1 MVAWWAVCAM
11 PDIEVKALR
20 KAFGSTA
27 AVDSVSFTVPDG
39 TFTTLLGPSGCGKTT
54 TLRMLAGL
62 ERPDSGEIRIGDSVV
77 FSSESKKFV
86 PVESRN
92 VGIVFQSYALW
103 PHMNVFEHV
112 AYPLRVRR
120 QRPEDIRRR
129 VRSALEMV
137 GLADHM
143 QRYPS
148 EVSGG
153 QQQRVALARALVF
166 DPAVLLLDEPLSNLD
181 AALRNSMRAELS
193 RLHRETGVT
202 TVYVTHDQSEAL
214 SLSDQI
220 LLMQTGEIIERGSP
234 TEVYENPQT
243 VYGAHFVGA
252 ANCLAAKVKKVED
265 GEATVELPTGER
277 LRVAAVSL
285 QRSHVGNTVTV
296 AIRPEDII
304 VSASGQSSNAVLST
318 VRHAGYFGSHRE
330 LLVTVGNDEVKV
342 QVPKTH
348 SSNVGDVLILH
359 LPPEQL
365 RILLPSEGPSTVKN
379 AAPEAKSTVRT

>member
-1 MVAWWAVCAM
+1 M
-11 PDIEVKALR
+11 PDIKVKALR
-20 KAFGSTA
+20 KAFGSTV
-27 AVDSVSFTVPDG
+27 AVDSVSFTAADG

-62 ERPDSGEIRIGDSVV
+62 ERPDGGEIRIGDSVV

-103 PHMNVFEHV
+103 PHMNVFDHV

-120 QRPEDIRRR
+120 KRPEDIRRR

-143 QRYPS
+143 HRYPS

-166 DPAVLLLDEPLSNLD
+166 DPGVLLLDEPLSNLD

-214 SLSDQI
+214 NLSDQI

-234 TEVYENPQT
+234 TEVYENPRT

-252 ANCLAAKVKKVED
+252 ANCLSAKVATID
-265 GEATVELPTGER
+265 AGQATVELATGEK
-277 LRVAAVSL
+277 LSAAAGWL
-285 QRSHVGNTVTV
+285 KRGDVGTVVTV
-296 AIRPEDII
+296 AIRPEDVV
-304 VSASGQSSNAVLST
+304 VSASGESSNAVLST

-330 LLVTVGNDEVKV
+330 LLVTVGSDEVKV

-348 SSNVGDVLILH
+348 SSNVGDLLILH
-359 LPPEQL
+359 MPPGQL
-365 RILLPSEGPSTVKN
+365 RILPPSESRSNVANPAP
-379 AAPEAKSTVRT
+379 AAESTVRT

>member
-1 MVAWWAVCAM
+1 
-11 PDIEVKALR
+11 
-20 KAFGSTA
+20 
-27 AVDSVSFTVPDG
+27 VDSISFTVPDG

-77 FSSESKKFV
+77 FSSESNKFV

-103 PHMNVFEHV
+103 PHMNVFDHV

-120 QRPEDIRRR
+120 ARPQEIKRR
-129 VRSALEMV
+129 VRTVLELV

-143 QRYPS
+143 HRYPS

-181 AALRNSMRAELS
+181 AALRTTMRGELS

-214 SLSDQI
+214 NLSDQI
-220 LLMQTGEIIERGSP
+220 LLMQTGEVIERGSP
-234 TEVYENPQT
+234 TEVYENPRT
-243 VYGAHFVGA
+243 VYGARFVGA
-252 ANCLAAKVKKVED
+252 ANCLKAKVTKVD
-265 GEATVELPTGER
+265 AGVATVELPTREN
-277 LRVAAVSL
+277 LSAVADWL
-285 QRSHVGNTVTV
+285 QPADVGNAVTV
-296 AIRPEDII
+296 AIRPEDIV
-304 VSASGQSSNAVLST
+304 VSASGENSNVVLST
-318 VRHAGYFGSHRE
+318 VRNVSYFGSHRE
-330 LLVTVGNDEVKV
+330 LQTTIGSVEVKV
-342 QVPKTH
+342 EVPKTH
-348 SSNVGDVLILH
+348 SSNVGDLLILH
-359 LPPEQL
+359 MPAGQL
-365 RILLPSEGPSTVKN
+365 RILPPAESQSNQQN
-379 AAPEAKSTVRT
+379 AAPEAKSAVRT

>member
-1 MVAWWAVCAM
+1 M

-20 KAFGSTA
+20 KAFGS
-27 AVDSVSFTVPDG
+27 AVAVESISFTVPDG

-103 PHMNVFEHV
+103 PHMNVFDHV

-120 QRPEDIRRR
+120 KRPEDIRRR
-129 VRSALEMV
+129 VRSVLELV
-137 GLADHM
+137 GLANYMD
-143 QRYPS
+143 RYPS

-181 AALRNSMRAELS
+181 AALRNAMRGELS

-214 SLSDQI
+214 NLSDQI
-220 LLMQTGEIIERGSP
+220 LLMQTGEIVERGSP
-234 TEVYENPQT
+234 TEVYENPRT

-252 ANCLAAKVKKVED
+252 ANCLPAKVKTID
-265 GEATVELPTGER
+265 AGQATVELPTGEK
-277 LRVAAVSL
+277 LSAAADWLKSTD
-285 QRSHVGNTVTV
+285 VGDAVTV
-296 AIRPEDII
+296 AIRPEDIV
-304 VSASGQSSNAVLST
+304 VSASGENFNAVLGT
-318 VRHAGYFGSHRE
+318 VRHAGYFGSYQE
-330 LLVTVGNDEVKV
+330 LLVTVGSDEVKV

-348 SSNVGDVLILH
+348 SSKVGDLLILH
-359 LPPEQL
+359 IPPRQL
-365 RILLPSEGPSTVKN
+365 RILPPSESQSNIEN
-379 AAPEAKSTVRT
+379 AAHEAKSTVRT

>member
-1 MVAWWAVCAM
+1 M
-11 PDIEVKALR
+11 PDITVTALR
-20 KAFGSTA
+20 KAFGTST
-27 AVDSVSFTVPDG
+27 AVDSISFTVPDG
-39 TFTTLLGPSGCGKTT
+39 SFTTLLGPSGCGKTT

-77 FSSESKKFV
+77 FSSESKKFI

-103 PHMNVFEHV
+103 PHMNVFDHV

-120 QRPEDIRRR
+120 GRPEDIKRR
-129 VRSALEMV
+129 VRTALELV
-137 GLADHM
+137 GLADYMH
-143 QRYPS
+143 RYPS

-181 AALRNSMRAELS
+181 AALRNTMREELS

-214 SLSDQI
+214 NLSDQI

-234 TEVYENPQT
+234 TEVYENPRT
-243 VYGAHFVGA
+243 VYGARFVGA
-252 ANCLAAKVKKVED
+252 ANCFPAKVTKVEAD
-265 GEATVELPTGER
+265 MATVELTTGET
-277 LRVAAVSL
+277 LKTTTSWL
-285 QRSHVGNTVTV
+285 KQTHVGNAVTV
-296 AIRPEDII
+296 AIRPEDVV
-304 VSASGQSSNAVLST
+304 VSAPGKNANAVLST
-318 VRHAGYFGSHRE
+318 VLHASYFGSHRE

-342 QVPKTH
+342 HVPKADT
-348 SSNVGDVLILH
+348 SNAGDPLFLH
-359 LPPEQL
+359 MPPGQL
-365 RILLPSEGPSTVKN
+365 RILPY
-379 AAPEAKSTVRT
+379 AAGQSNPESSAAAAKSTVKA

>member
-1 MVAWWAVCAM
+1 M
-11 PDIEVKALR
+11 PDIEVTGLR

-27 AVDSVSFTVPDG
+27 AVDTISFTVPDG

-62 ERPDSGEIRIGDSVV
+62 ERPDGGEIRIGDSVV

-103 PHMNVFEHV
+103 PHMNVFDHV

-120 QRPEDIRRR
+120 KRPEDIRRR
-129 VRSALEMV
+129 VRSALELV

-143 QRYPS
+143 DRYPS

-153 QQQRVALARALVF
+153 QQQRVALARALVL

-181 AALRNSMRAELS
+181 AALRTSMRAELS

-214 SLSDQI
+214 NLSDQI
-220 LLMQTGEIIERGSP
+220 LLMQTGEIVERGSP
-234 TEVYENPQT
+234 TEIYEN
-243 VYGAHFVGA
+243 
-252 ANCLAAKVKKVED
+252 
-265 GEATVELPTGER
+265 
-277 LRVAAVSL
+277 
-285 QRSHVGNTVTV
+285 
-296 AIRPEDII
+296 
-304 VSASGQSSNAVLST
+304 
-318 VRHAGYFGSHRE
+318 
-330 LLVTVGNDEVKV
+330 
-342 QVPKTH
+342 
-348 SSNVGDVLILH
+348 
-359 LPPEQL
+359 
-365 RILLPSEGPSTVKN
+365 
-379 AAPEAKSTVRT
+379 